1 MKLLGKK
8 NKKNAVKKQDNLLVV
23 TPESSF
29 HVQEAYKATRTN
41 IMFSLAGKGCKK
53 IVVTSSFPE
62 EGKTTTCA
70 NMAITFA
77 QTGSRVLII
86 DADMRR
92 PTLHRKLDVL
102 NTNGLSN
109 LLGRFC
115 TLEEAILKT
124 KFDNLDVITSGYL
137 PPNPAE
143 LLASEAMTELLM
155 ILECKY
161 DYIFIDTPPVDVV
174 TDATVLSNRV
184 SGTVVV
190 VRQEVTHQKDIQET
204 LSKLEFAQAKV
215 LGFILHDVKE
225 SKRSYKKYSKYGKYG
240 KYSRYEYKTTP
251 QPQAESTVNA

>member
-1 MKLLGKK
+1 MKLLGKRNK
-8 NKKNAVKKQDNLLVV
+8 NQRAKKQDHLVTI

-41 IMFSLAGKGCKK
+41 IMFSFTGKGCKK
-53 IVVTSSFPE
+53 IVVTSSLPS

-77 QTGSRVLII
+77 QTGSRVLVI

-92 PTLHRKLDVL
+92 PTLHKKLDVL
-102 NTNGLSN
+102 NNNGLSN

-115 TLEEAILKT
+115 TLEEAISKT
-124 KFDNLDVITSGYL
+124 KFENLDVITSGYL

-155 ILECKY
+155 ILEHKY
-161 DYIFIDTPPVDVV
+161 DYIFIDTPPVHVV

-184 SGTVVV
+184 SGMIVV
-190 VRQEVTHQKDIQET
+190 VRQEVTRHKDIQET
-204 LSKLEFAQAKV
+204 LNKLELAQAKV
-215 LGFILHDVKE
+215 LGFILHDVKT
-225 SKRSYKKYSKYGKYG
+225 SKRSYKRYEKYSH
-240 KYSRYEYKTTP
+240 YEYKRTTRL
-251 QPQAESTVNA
+251 QDEHSVDM